1 MDQTHWQTYTLTF
14 VMANVLGALMTLP
27 VLALVIVPYGLIH
40 GWTAVGAGWLI
51 LFDQPWLFLILIA
64 ASVVVHEGLHGIG
77 WGLIGGAGWA
87 AISFGVKALT
97 PYAHCDVPLD
107 TRSYRI
113 GAALPGLVLGVAPA
127 VVSWASGQGW
137 MMAYAAL
144 MLAAASGDAL
154 VLWLIR
160 DVDADRL
167 VRDHP
172 SEVGCEVSVEAAAG

>member
-1 MDQTHWQTYTLTF
+1 
-14 VMANVLGALMTLP
+14 VALF
-27 VLALVIVPYGLIH
+27 G
-40 GWTAVGAGWLI
+40 
-51 LFDQPWLFLILIA
+51 QPFLFLILFA

-87 AISFGVKALT
+87 SISFGVKSMT

-113 GAALPGLVLGVAPA
+113 GAALPGIVLGVVPML
-127 VVSWASGQGW
+127 VSWGTGNGW

-172 SEVGCEVSVEAAAG
+172 SEVGCEVSVEAAPAG